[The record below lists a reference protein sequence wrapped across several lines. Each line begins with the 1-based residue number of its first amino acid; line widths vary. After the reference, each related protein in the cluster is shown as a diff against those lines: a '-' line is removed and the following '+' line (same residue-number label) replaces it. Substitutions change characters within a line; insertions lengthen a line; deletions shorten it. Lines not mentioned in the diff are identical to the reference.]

1 MKLQICL
8 KMLSIAAI
16 SLGLGISVTMGALQH
31 LIPFES
37 VLSEMA
43 FALMSFTFGL
53 ICLAL
58 TFSIKKG

>member
-8 KMLSIAAI
+8 KMLSIATI
-16 SLGLGISVTMGALQH
+16 SLGLGISVAMGALQQ

-37 VLSEMA
+37 VLAEMSL
-43 FALMSFTFGL
+43 ALIAFTFGF
-53 ICLAL
+53 ISLAL

>member
-16 SLGLGISVTMGALQH
+16 SIALGISVTMGALQH

-37 VLSEMA
+37 VASEMGV
-43 FALMSFTFGL
+43 ALLSFTFGL
-53 ICLAL
+53 ICLGC
-58 TFSIKKG
+58 TFSLKK

>member
-16 SLGLGISVTMGALQH
+16 SLGLGISVTMGV
-31 LIPFES
+31 IPFES

-53 ICLAL
+53 ISLAL

>member
-1 MKLQICL
+1 
-8 KMLSIAAI
+8 MLSIAAI
-16 SLGLGISVTMGALQH
+16 SLGLGISVTMGV
-31 LIPFES
+31 IPFES

-53 ICLAL
+53 ISLAL